1 MSTMFSPTNAS
12 PQMGRGNDSLAV
24 EKINQIHRAK
34 HGGIPIGGF
43 ICRNESMDEV
53 KVKEQN
59 KIQMMNKLNHV
70 NVKL

>member
-53 KVKEQN
+53 KSEGTEQN
-59 KIQMMNKLNHV
+59 TNDEQIKSR
-70 NVKL
+70 